1 MMNLSQLDENEYNPH
16 YKHYILELGN
26 VDLFEILKV
35 SSDELLETI
44 KDLSEEKMVFRY
56 DEGKWSIKELLQHII
71 DTERIMSYRALRFSR
86 NDATEL
92 QGFDE
97 NWYVDNSN
105 GNERNSIELIEE
117 FTCIRSASIS
127 LFKSFTDEMLL
138 LSGTANESDITV
150 RALGFIIAGHQ
161 MHHLKIIKER
171 YL

>member
-1 MMNLSQLDENEYNPH
+1 MNTLQLNENEYNPY
-16 YKHYILELGN
+16 YKHYILALGE
-26 VDLFEILKV
+26 VDLFEILTA
-35 SSDELLETI
+35 SSEELLETI

-56 DEGKWSIKELLQHII
+56 DEGKWSIKELLQHLI

-97 NWYVDNSN
+97 NWYVEYSN
-105 GNERNSIELIEE
+105 GNERKSTDLLEE
-117 FTCIRSASIS
+117 FICTRRASIS
-127 LFKSFTDEMLL
+127 LFKSFSDEMLV
-138 LSGTANESDITV
+138 LSGTANGSDMTV

-161 MHHLKIIKER
+161 LHHLKIIKER

>member
-1 MMNLSQLDENEYNPH
+1 MNLSQLNENEYNPH

-26 VDLFEILKV
+26 VDLFEILNA
-35 SSDELLETI
+35 SSEELLETI
-44 KDLSEEKMVFRY
+44 KGLSEEKMVFRY
-56 DEGKWSIKELLQHII
+56 EEGKWSIKELLQHLI

-97 NWYVDNSN
+97 NWYVENSN
-105 GNERNSIELIEE
+105 GNDRNSNDLVEE
-117 FTCIRSASIS
+117 FTCNRRASIS
-127 LFKSFTDEMLL
+127 LFKSFTREMMQ
-138 LSGTANESDITV
+138 LSGTANGSEMTV

>member
-1 MMNLSQLDENEYNPH
+1 MNLSQLNENEYNPH

-26 VDLFEILKV
+26 VDLFEILNA
-35 SSDELLETI
+35 SSEELLETI
-44 KDLSEEKMVFRY
+44 KDLSEEKLTFRY
-56 DEGKWSIKELLQHII
+56 EEGKWSIKELLQHLI

-105 GNERNSIELIEE
+105 GNDRNTLDLVEE
-117 FTCIRSASIS
+117 FTCTRSASIS
-127 LFKSFTDEMLL
+127 LFKSFTREMMQ
-138 LSGTANESDITV
+138 LSGTANGSEMTV

>member
-1 MMNLSQLDENEYNPH
+1 MNLSQLDENEYNPH

-26 VDLFEILKV
+26 VDLFEILMV

-56 DEGKWSIKELLQHII
+56 EEGKWSIKELLQHLI

-92 QGFDE
+92 PGFDE

-105 GNERNSIELIEE
+105 GNDRNSIELIEE

>member
-1 MMNLSQLDENEYNPH
+1 MMNLSQLNENEYNPH

-26 VDLFEILKV
+26 VDLFEILAASSKV
-35 SSDELLETI
+35 LLETV
-44 KDLSEEKMVFRY
+44 KDLPEEKLTFRY
-56 DEGKWSIKELLQHII
+56 AEGKWTIKELLQHLI

-97 NWYVDNSN
+97 NWYVENSN
-105 GNERNSIELIEE
+105 GNDRNFNDLLEE
-117 FTCIRSASIS
+117 FKCTRRASIS
-127 LFKSFTDEMLL
+127 LFKSFTNEMLQ
-138 LSGTANESDITV
+138 LSGTANRSDMTV

-161 MHHLKIIKER
+161 MHHLKIINER

>member
-1 MMNLSQLDENEYNPH
+1 MNLSQLDENEYNPH

-35 SSDELLETI
+35 SSNELLETV

-105 GNERNSIELIEE
+105 GNDRNSIDLVEE
-117 FTCIRSASIS
+117 FTCTRRASIS

>member
-1 MMNLSQLDENEYNPH
+1 MINLSQIDENEYNPH

-26 VDLFEILKV
+26 VDLFEILSA
-35 SSDELLETI
+35 SSEELMETV

-56 DEGKWSIKELLQHII
+56 EEGKWTIKELLQHLI

-92 QGFDE
+92 PGFDE
-97 NWYVDNSN
+97 NWYVDNSY
-105 GNERNSIELIEE
+105 GNDRNSSDLVEE
-117 FTCIRSASIS
+117 FTCTRRASIS

-138 LSGTANESDITV
+138 FSGTANESDITV

>member
-1 MMNLSQLDENEYNPH
+1 MNLSQLNENEFNPH
-16 YKHYILELGN
+16 YKSYISALGN
-26 VDLFEILKV
+26 VDLFEILMA
-35 SSDELLETI
+35 SSEELLELI
-44 KDLSEEKMVFRY
+44 KDLSEEKLVFRY
-56 DEGKWSIKELLQHII
+56 DKGKWSIKELLQHLI

-97 NWYVDNSN
+97 NWYVENSN
-105 GNERNSIELIEE
+105 GNDRNSNDLVEE
-117 FTCIRSASIS
+117 FTCTRRASIS
-127 LFKSFTDEMLL
+127 LFKSFTNEMLL
-138 LSGTANESDITV
+138 LSGTANGSDMTV

>member
-1 MMNLSQLDENEYNPH
+1 MNLSQLNENEYNPH

-26 VDLFEILKV
+26 VDLFEILNA
-35 SSDELLETI
+35 SFEELLETV

-56 DEGKWSIKELLQHII
+56 EEGKWSIKELLQHLI

-105 GNERNSIELIEE
+105 GNDRNTLDLLEE
-117 FTCIRSASIS
+117 FTCTRSASIS
-127 LFKSFTDEMLL
+127 LFKSFTDEMLV

>member
-1 MMNLSQLDENEYNPH
+1 MNLSQLNENEYNPH

>member
-1 MMNLSQLDENEYNPH
+1 MMNLSQLNENEYNPH
-16 YKHYILELGN
+16 YKSYISALGN
-26 VDLFEILKV
+26 VDLFEILMV
-35 SSDELLETI
+35 SSKELLETV

-56 DEGKWSIKELLQHII
+56 EEEKWSIKEILQHLI

-92 QGFDE
+92 AGFDE

-105 GNERNSIELIEE
+105 GNDRNSNDLIDE
-117 FTCIRSASIS
+117 FTCTRRASIS

-138 LSGTANESDITV
+138 LSGTANGSDMSV

>member
-1 MMNLSQLDENEYNPH
+1 MNLSQLNENEYNPY

-26 VDLFEILKV
+26 VDLFEILIA
-35 SSDELLETI
+35 SSEELLETV
-44 KDLSEEKMVFRY
+44 KDLSEEKLLFRY
-56 DEGKWSIKELLQHII
+56 DEGKWSIKELLQHLI

-105 GNERNSIELIEE
+105 GNDRNSSELIEE
-117 FTCIRSASIS
+117 FTCTRSASIS
-127 LFKSFTDEMLL
+127 LFKSFTYEMLL

>member
-1 MMNLSQLDENEYNPH
+1 MNLSQLNENEYNPH

-26 VDLFEILKV
+26 VNLFEILTT
-35 SSDELLETI
+35 SSEELLETV
-44 KDLSEEKMVFRY
+44 KDLPEEKLVFRY
-56 DEGKWSIKELLQHII
+56 DEGKWSIKELLQHLI

-97 NWYVDNSN
+97 NWYVENSN
-105 GNERNSIELIEE
+105 GNDRNFNDLVEE
-117 FTCIRSASIS
+117 FTCTRRASIS
-127 LFKSFTDEMLL
+127 LFKSFTQEMLT
-138 LSGTANESDITV
+138 LSGTANESDVTV

-161 MHHLKIIKER
+161 VHHLKIIKER

>member
-1 MMNLSQLDENEYNPH
+1 MNLSQLNENEYNPH

-26 VDLFEILKV
+26 VDLFEILRA
-35 SSDELLETI
+35 SSEELLETV

-56 DEGKWSIKELLQHII
+56 EEGKWSIKELLQHLI

-92 QGFDE
+92 PGFDE
-97 NWYVDNSN
+97 DWYVKYSN
-105 GNERNSIELIEE
+105 GNDRNSNDLIDE
-117 FTCIRSASIS
+117 FTCTRRASIS
-127 LFKSFTDEMLL
+127 LFKSFSDEMLQ
-138 LSGTANESDITV
+138 LSGTANGSDMTV

-161 MHHLKIIKER
+161 MHHLKVIKER

>member
-1 MMNLSQLDENEYNPH
+1 MNLSQLDENEYNPH

-105 GNERNSIELIEE
+105 GNDRNSIELIEE

>member
-1 MMNLSQLDENEYNPH
+1 MNLSQLNENEYNPH
-16 YKHYILELGN
+16 YKSYISALGN
-26 VDLFEILKV
+26 VDLFEILIA
-35 SSDELLETI
+35 SSEELLETV

-56 DEGKWSIKELLQHII
+56 DEGKWSIKELLQHLI

-92 QGFDE
+92 PGFDE
-97 NWYVDNSN
+97 NWYVGNSYGNDRNSN
-105 GNERNSIELIEE
+105 DLLEE
-117 FTCIRSASIS
+117 FTCTRRASIS

-138 LSGTANESDITV
+138 LSGTANGSDMTV

>member
-1 MMNLSQLDENEYNPH
+1 MNLSQLNENEYNPH

-26 VDLFEILKV
+26 VDLFEILMF
-35 SSDELLETI
+35 SSEELLETV

-105 GNERNSIELIEE
+105 GNDRNTIDLVEE
-117 FTCIRSASIS
+117 FTCTRRASIS
-127 LFKSFTDEMLL
+127 LFKSFTDEMML

-161 MHHLKIIKER
+161 MHHLKMIKER

>member
-1 MMNLSQLDENEYNPH
+1 MNLSQLNENEYNPH
-16 YKHYILELGN
+16 YKHYILELGD
-26 VDLFEILKV
+26 VDLFEILNA
-35 SSDELLETI
+35 SFEELLETI
-44 KDLSEEKMVFRY
+44 KDLPEEKLVFRY
-56 DEGKWSIKELLQHII
+56 DEGKWTIKELLQHLI

-105 GNERNSIELIEE
+105 GNNRNFNDLLDE
-117 FTCIRSASIS
+117 FTCTRRASIS
-127 LFKSFTDEMLL
+127 LFKSFTNEMLQ
-138 LSGTANESDITV
+138 LSGNANGSDMTV
-150 RALGFIIAGHQ
+150 RALGFIIPGHQ

>member
-56 DEGKWSIKELLQHII
+56 EEGKWSIKEILQHLI

-105 GNERNSIELIEE
+105 GNDRNSNDLIDE
-117 FTCIRSASIS
+117 FTCTRRASIS

-138 LSGTANESDITV
+138 LSGTANGSDMSV

-161 MHHLKIIKER
+161 MHHLKMIRER